1 MCGKILQSRSFQNID
16 KTCTKKELKLEYST
30 QISILPFPGTGTI
43 GLLCE
48 QEVQCAWLLSNI
60 ADSCMENPLVLISAL
75 FIEHLLGNDWMMT
88 TCKCQGLQATGKIQ
102 NSNALYKGSN
112 FVSSGEL
119 LESLSGIDK
128 SCYTLVSYLQWSCY
142 SHSSKH
148 SLYLLWS
155 KEGDCCVVYIVTLVD
170 YIPAK
175 RLFNLEGTRI
185 GSLLF
190 LSEEL
195 CTDKYSVTILDIVLG
210 CYTAGSHLIIGLE
223 RTIIHWHWTL
233 DAASQSHT
241 R

>member
-1 MCGKILQSRSFQNID
+1 MIGWWQLASARVSKLLERS
-16 KTCTKKELKLEYST
+16 KTL
-30 QISILPFPGTGTI
+30 
-43 GLLCE
+43 
-48 QEVQCAWLLSNI
+48 
-60 ADSCMENPLVLISAL
+60 
-75 FIEHLLGNDWMMT
+75 
-88 TCKCQGLQATGKIQ
+88 
-102 NSNALYKGSN
+102 NALYKGSN

-119 LESLSGIDK
+119 LEVLSGADK
-128 SCYTLVSYLQWSCY
+128 SCYTLVRYHQWSCY
-142 SHSSKH
+142 SHWSKH

-190 LSEEL
+190 LAEEL
-195 CTDKYSVTILDIVLG
+195 STDSYAVTILDIVFG
-210 CYTAGSHLIIGLE
+210 YYTAVSHPIIALE

-233 DAASQSHT
+233 DAASHT